1 MSLRAREAI
10 SHKARLLRFTR
21 IDKMLVPISTK
32 WLARRLQR
40 GDAVLESYQP
50 MKLIAGL
57 GNPGI
62 KYARNRHNVGFMA
75 LDKLARAEH
84 KKFERQRF
92 NAQLLEL
99 NLGGERVLLVK
110 PQTYMNLS
118 GSAVG
123 KLAAFYHLPRS
134 DVMIVYDDLD
144 LPLGKIRLRANGSSG
159 GHHGMES
166 IINYL
171 GSADIPR
178 LRIGIGRP
186 DPMRDVGHVLGNF
199 HNDEI
204 SALEDV
210 LARAEQA
217 LRVWVRDGI
226 VKAMNAYNG

>member
-1 MSLRAREAI
+1 MKRC
-10 SHKARLLRFTR
+10 
-21 IDKMLVPISTK
+21 ISTK
-32 WLARRLQR
+32 WLTRRVKR
-40 GDAVLESYQP
+40 GDAVLDSFQP

-75 LDKLARAEH
+75 LDKLARAEQ

-92 NAQLLEL
+92 NAQLLEI
-99 NLGGERVLLVK
+99 NLAGERVLLVK

-118 GSAVG
+118 GTAVQ
-123 KLAAFYHLPRS
+123 KLAAFYRIPRA
-134 DVMIVYDDLD
+134 DVLVVYDDLD

-166 IINYL
+166 IINHL
-171 GSADIPR
+171 GGSDIPR

-186 DPMRDVGHVLGNF
+186 NPTQDIGHVLGNF
-199 HNDEI
+199 HEDEMSI
-204 SALEDV
+204 LDDV
-210 LARAEQA
+210 LSRAEKA

-226 VKAMNAYNG
+226 VKAMNEFNAT

>member
-1 MSLRAREAI
+1 
-10 SHKARLLRFTR
+10 
-21 IDKMLVPISTK
+21 
-32 WLARRLQR
+32 
-40 GDAVLESYQP
+40 

-62 KYARNRHNVGFMA
+62 KYARNRHNVGFMV

-92 NAQLLEL
+92 NAQLLEIHL
-99 NLGGERVLLVK
+99 ADERVLLVK

-123 KLAAFYHLPRS
+123 KLAAFYRIPRAE
-134 DVMIVYDDLD
+134 VMVVYDDLD
-144 LPLGKIRLRANGSSG
+144 LPLGKIRLRATGSSG

-166 IINYL
+166 IINHL
-171 GSADIPR
+171 GGNDIPR

-186 DPMRDVGHVLGNF
+186 DPTQDVGHVLGNF
-199 HNDEI
+199 HDDEM
-204 SALEDV
+204 SVLDDV

-217 LRVWVRDGI
+217 LRIWARDGI
-226 VKAMNAYNG
+226 TKAMNQFNG

>member
-1 MSLRAREAI
+1 M
-10 SHKARLLRFTR
+10 
-21 IDKMLVPISTK
+21 PISTK
-32 WLARRLQR
+32 WLTRRIGR
-40 GDAVLESYQP
+40 GDAVLDSFAP

-62 KYARNRHNVGFMA
+62 KYARNRHNVGFMV

-92 NAQLLEL
+92 NAQLLEIHL
-99 NLGGERVLLVK
+99 ADERVLLVK

-123 KLAAFYHLPRS
+123 KLAAFYRIPRA
-134 DVMIVYDDLD
+134 DVMVVYDDLD
-144 LPLGKIRLRANGSSG
+144 LPLGKIRLRAHGSSG

-166 IINYL
+166 IINHL
-171 GSADIPR
+171 GGSDIPR

-186 DPMRDVGHVLGNF
+186 DPTQDVGHVLGNF
-199 HNDEI
+199 HDDEM
-204 SALEDV
+204 STLDEV

-217 LRVWVRDGI
+217 LRVWVSDGI
-226 VKAMNAYNG
+226 VKAMNQYNG

>member
-1 MSLRAREAI
+1 MKRC
-10 SHKARLLRFTR
+10 
-21 IDKMLVPISTK
+21 ISTK
-32 WLARRLQR
+32 WLTRRVKR
-40 GDAVLESYQP
+40 GDAVLDSFQP

-75 LDKLARAEH
+75 LDKLARAEQ

-92 NAQLLEL
+92 NAQLLEI
-99 NLGGERVLLVK
+99 NLAGERVLLVK

-118 GSAVG
+118 GTAVQ
-123 KLAAFYHLPRS
+123 KLAAFYRIPRA
-134 DVMIVYDDLD
+134 DVLVVYDDLD

-166 IINYL
+166 IINHL
-171 GSADIPR
+171 GGSDIPR

-186 DPMRDVGHVLGNF
+186 DPTQDIGHVLGNF
-199 HNDEI
+199 HEDEMSI
-204 SALEDV
+204 LDDV
-210 LARAEQA
+210 LSRAENA

-226 VKAMNAYNG
+226 VKAMNEFNAT